1 MTMDD
6 SVGDAGSLFDGSFA
20 MNLSSSSTSTRAT
33 GPAGASA
40 PSAAAKPQSMLQH
53 IQARLQTPII
63 SMEDDEIGDEHVVD
77 SMISGDHG
85 PYRQLQ
91 VLLEPENLV
100 FSAVFLNF
108 VLTNS
113 NPSPLLFYMITGL
126 YIEGNNIKDMR
137 KWAYEIHST
146 FLVPRAPLL
155 WCGARDSEQLARGVD
170 AVLQTEHGKIEILRA
185 VFRKGRNK
193 AKEHIARQLDE
204 FKLKR
209 TAGLGT
215 MFGPSDQQLCE
226 AKGDKQREQRVIE
239 ETLMP
244 RLQQLVDEL
253 ERDVAGAGNSGGGG
267 SGGGGGSSSGGGGG
281 GAGSGGG
288 GINSSMTSG
297 GMLGN
302 ECPKKSALCSAL
314 STVLHRIYVTGR
326 TIPGSPIDRVH
337 HYVSREKSFRSRLM
351 NKTRKTTVRGHNLQL
366 HQYHEV
372 THCNHC
378 QDIIWGVSPQ
388 GYQCANCELNIHR
401 VCSKTL
407 EENCPG
413 PAQTKTNKQNA
424 HHHHHSH
431 HSHGSHGSGSGGGGS
446 GGGGGADGKHPSMLP
461 IGQSKQK
468 HMLGVGGGGGGGSGD
483 GRGGSANS
491 SATASTT
498 QNKMTTFFEKI
509 FPRKLTMRRRKKFG
523 Q

>member
-1 MTMDD
+1 MDD
-6 SVGDAGSLFDGSFA
+6 SLGGDSNIFESSFA
-20 MNLSSSSTSTRAT
+20 MNMSATSTSTRAGVPMPPTPAPPSTNVALQTATNTAT
-33 GPAGASA
+33 GNTTTTNSMT
-40 PSAAAKPQSMLQH
+40 KPQP
-53 IQARLQTPII
+53 PII
-63 SMEDDEIGDEHVVD
+63 SMEDDECGDEQD
-77 SMISGDHG
+77 SISEDHG
-85 PYRQLQ
+85 PYRHLN
-91 VLLEPENLV
+91 VLLEPENIV

-108 VLTNS
+108 VLSNS

-126 YIEGNNIKDMR
+126 YIDGTNTKDMR

-155 WCGARDSEQLARGVD
+155 WCAARDSEQLARGVD
-170 AVLQTEHGKIEILRA
+170 AVLQTEHGKIEMLRT

-193 AKEHIARQLDE
+193 AKEQIAGQLEE

-226 AKGDKQREQRVIE
+226 AKGDKAREQRVFE
-239 ETLMP
+239 ETLLP

-253 ERDVAGAGNSGGGG
+253 ERDAAS
-267 SGGGGGSSSGGGGG
+267 GG
-281 GAGSGGG
+281 GAGTATGAAGTVGTGGG
-288 GINSSMTSG
+288 
-297 GMLGN
+297 

-326 TIPGSPIDRVH
+326 TVPGSPIDRVH

-401 VCSKTL
+401 SCSKTL

-413 PAQTKTNKQNA
+413 PAQMKANKANA
-424 HHHHHSH
+424 HHHHHQH
-431 HSHGSHGSGSGGGGS
+431 HHQHHHGDGHGKGHGDGGKQSLGGQTGMAGGGKTGKHQGSGGGE
-446 GGGGGADGKHPSMLP
+446 GGRVGAVAGAAM
-461 IGQSKQK
+461 Q
-468 HMLGVGGGGGGGSGD
+468 
-483 GRGGSANS
+483 
-491 SATASTT
+491 T

-509 FPRKLTMRRRKKFG
+509 FPRKCCFFHSIFVSYVFDINISYLF
-523 Q
+523 